1 MAGVAPALMSSPA
14 RCCRCSAAPADPPG
28 AMSSHKDI
36 PGLTV
41 QRYQEIIDGVVG
53 KVRADFNQEG
63 VDE

>member
-1 MAGVAPALMSSPA
+1 MAG
-14 RCCRCSAAPADPPG
+14 
-28 AMSSHKDI
+28 KTDI

>member
-1 MAGVAPALMSSPA
+1 
-14 RCCRCSAAPADPPG
+14 
-28 AMSSHKDI
+28 MSSHKDI